1 MILGLS
7 LDTHMLLIGKNTSK
21 RRPGPLMKVLLKAAS
36 KVLTPFFLMGFLNAQ
51 ESDLSEIFFLD
62 LGIVIEPSKGSES
75 YSRLVNKPSKEISFK
90 IKKVESGSVYM
101 ASSNELLAS
110 LDRINERMKKLE
122 ASFHSEISEL
132 RNENN
137 QLRQDLAG
145 IQQAISQTAIVSKNV
160 VKKSTKEKDLE
171 IKRVPNELAKFDR
184 SAYMAGVFAYQRE
197 DYKTAI
203 KKFSSLKIK
212 HATEKTAEN
221 ILYWMA
227 DSYQQN
233 NQYAEALDLLNQI
246 TSNGK
251 LRIDDA
257 LVQEGLLHRKMGNED
272 AALLAFT
279 NVVSNYPESEYI
291 RLAQL
296 EIKKSNSIQ

>member
-1 MILGLS
+1 MHNRNQRLIFS
-7 LDTHMLLIGKNTSK
+7 LF
-21 RRPGPLMKVLLKAAS
+21 VLLTTITSSRLGAQA
-36 KVLTPFFLMGFLNAQ
+36 TPG
-51 ESDLSEIFFLD
+51 SEIFFLD
-62 LGIVIEPSKGSES
+62 LGIAIEPSSGSEN
-75 YSRLVNKPSKEISFK
+75 YSRTIDKPSEEVTFK
-90 IKKVESGSVYM
+90 VKKVESGSVYM
-101 ASSNELLAS
+101 ASSDELLTT
-110 LDRINERMKKLE
+110 LDRINERMEKLE
-122 ASFHSEISEL
+122 VSFNSEISEL

-145 IQQAISQTAIVSKNV
+145 IQQALTQPTIVSKNLS
-160 VKKSTKEKDLE
+160 KENSLDKSFEAIVPIE
-171 IKRVPNELAKFDR
+171 IKSVPKETTKFDH

-233 NQYAEALDLLNQI
+233 NEYMKALGLLSQI

-257 LVQEGLLHRKMGNED
+257 LIQEGLLHRKMGNED
-272 AALLAFT
+272 AALMAFT

-296 EIKKSNSIQ
+296 EIKKSDSIQ

>member
-1 MILGLS
+1 
-7 LDTHMLLIGKNTSK
+7 
-21 RRPGPLMKVLLKAAS
+21 
-36 KVLTPFFLMGFLNAQ
+36 
-51 ESDLSEIFFLD
+51 
-62 LGIVIEPSKGSES
+62 
-75 YSRLVNKPSKEISFK
+75 
-90 IKKVESGSVYM
+90 M
-101 ASSNELLAS
+101 ASSDELLTT
-110 LDRINERMKKLE
+110 LDRINERMEKLE
-122 ASFHSEISEL
+122 ASFNSEISEL

-145 IQQAISQTAIVSKNV
+145 IQQALTQPTIVSKNL
-160 VKKSTKEKDLE
+160 SKENSLDKNLGTIIPVE
-171 IKRVPNELAKFDR
+171 IKSIPKKTSKFDH

-203 KKFSSLKIK
+203 KKFSSLKMK
-212 HATEKTAEN
+212 LASEKTAEN

-227 DSYQQN
+227 DSYQQS
-233 NQYAEALDLLNQI
+233 NQYMKALDLLSQI

-257 LVQEGLLHRKMGNED
+257 LIQEGLLHRKMGNED
-272 AALLAFT
+272 AALIAFT

-296 EIKKSNSIQ
+296 EIKKSDSVQ

>member
-1 MILGLS
+1 MYNRNQRLMFS
-7 LDTHMLLIGKNTSK
+7 LF
-21 RRPGPLMKVLLKAAS
+21 VLLSTITTSWLGAQA
-36 KVLTPFFLMGFLNAQ
+36 TPA
-51 ESDLSEIFFLD
+51 SEIFFLD
-62 LGIVIEPSKGSES
+62 LGIAIEPPSGSES
-75 YSRLVNKPSKEISFK
+75 YSRTIDKPSEEVTFK
-90 IKKVESGSVYM
+90 VKKVESGSVYM
-101 ASSNELLAS
+101 ASSDELLGT
-110 LDRINERMKKLE
+110 LDRINERMEKLE
-122 ASFHSEISEL
+122 ASFKSEISEL

-145 IQQAISQTAIVSKNV
+145 IQQALTQPTIVSKNL
-160 VKKSTKEKDLE
+160 SKEKSLDKNLE
-171 IKRVPNELAKFDR
+171 TVIPIKIKSVSKKNVKFDH

-197 DYKTAI
+197 DYKTAL
-203 KKFSSLKIK
+203 KKFSSLKIN
-212 HATEKTAEN
+212 HASEKTAEN

-233 NQYAEALDLLNQI
+233 NQYMKALDLLSQI

-257 LVQEGLLHRKMGNED
+257 LIQEGLLHRKMGNEN

-279 NVVSNYPESEYI
+279 SVVSNYPESEYF

-296 EIKKSNSIQ
+296 EIKKSDSIQ

>member
-1 MILGLS
+1 MKAGLK
-7 LDTHMLLIGKNTSK
+7 TAN
-21 RRPGPLMKVLLKAAS
+21 
-36 KVLTPFFLMGFLNAQ
+36 KVLTPFFLMGILSAQ

-75 YSRLVNKPSKEISFK
+75 YNRLVTKPSKEVSFK

-101 ASSNELLAS
+101 ASSDELLTA
-110 LDRINERMKKLE
+110 LDRINERMQRLE
-122 ASFHSEISEL
+122 ASFNSEISEL
-132 RNENN
+132 RNKNN

-145 IQQAISQTAIVSKNV
+145 IQQAIALPITVSENYPEKKLKTIKPLE
-160 VKKSTKEKDLE
+160 VKSISKKTLE
-171 IKRVPNELAKFDR
+171 FDR
-184 SAYMAGVFAYQRE
+184 PTYMAGVFAYQRE

-203 KKFSSLKIK
+203 KKFSSLKLK
-212 HATEKTAEN
+212 HASEKTAEN

-233 NQYAEALDLLNQI
+233 NQYMKALGLLSQI

-257 LVQEGLLHRKMGNED
+257 LIQEGLLHRKMGNED
-272 AALLAFT
+272 AALMAFT

-296 EIKKSNSIQ
+296 EIKKSDSIQ

>member
-1 MILGLS
+1 MKILLEA
-7 LDTHMLLIGKNTSK
+7 TN
-21 RRPGPLMKVLLKAAS
+21 
-36 KVLTPFFLMGFLNAQ
+36 KVLTPFFLLGVLSAQ

-75 YSRLVNKPSKEISFK
+75 YNRLITKPSKEVSFK

-101 ASSNELLAS
+101 ASSDQLLTT

-122 ASFHSEISEL
+122 ASFSSEISEL

-145 IQQAISQTAIVSKNV
+145 IQQAITKPAIVSK
-160 VKKSTKEKDLE
+160 KT
-171 IKRVPNELAKFDR
+171 AKFDR
-184 SAYMAGVFAYQRE
+184 SAYMAGVFAYQKE

-212 HATEKTAEN
+212 HASEKTVEN
-221 ILYWMA
+221 ILYWLA
-227 DSYQQN
+227 DSYQQE
-233 NQYAEALDLLNQI
+233 NQYTKALDLLNQI
-246 TSNGK
+246 TSSGK

-257 LVQEGLLHRKMGNED
+257 LIQEGLLHRKMGNED
-272 AALLAFT
+272 EALLAFT
-279 NVVSNYPESEYI
+279 NIVSNYPESEYI

-296 EIKKSNSIQ
+296 EIKKSDGIQ

>member
-1 MILGLS
+1 
-7 LDTHMLLIGKNTSK
+7 
-21 RRPGPLMKVLLKAAS
+21 MKTLLKVTN
-36 KVLTPFFLMGFLNAQ
+36 KVLTPFFLMGFLSAQ

-62 LGIVIEPSKGSES
+62 LGIVIEPSKGSEN
-75 YSRLVNKPSKEISFK
+75 YSRLVTKPSKEVSFK

-101 ASSNELLAS
+101 ASSDELLGT
-110 LDRINERMKKLE
+110 LDRINERMEKLE
-122 ASFHSEISEL
+122 ASFKSEISEL

-145 IQQAISQTAIVSKNV
+145 IQQALTQPTIVSKNL
-160 VKKSTKEKDLE
+160 SKEKALDKNLE
-171 IKRVPNELAKFDR
+171 TVIPIKIKSVSKKNVKFDH

-197 DYKTAI
+197 DYKTAL
-203 KKFSSLKIK
+203 KKFSSLKIN
-212 HATEKTAEN
+212 HASEKTAEN

-233 NQYAEALDLLNQI
+233 NQYIKALDLLSQI

-257 LVQEGLLHRKMGNED
+257 LIQEGLLHRKMGNED
-272 AALLAFT
+272 AALMAFT

-296 EIKKSNSIQ
+296 EIKKSDSLQ

>member
-1 MILGLS
+1 MGVLG
-7 LDTHMLLIGKNTSK
+7 
-21 RRPGPLMKVLLKAAS
+21 
-36 KVLTPFFLMGFLNAQ
+36 AQ

-75 YSRLVNKPSKEISFK
+75 YNRLVTRPSKEVSFK

-101 ASSNELLAS
+101 ASSNELLAT

-122 ASFHSEISEL
+122 ASFNSEISEL

-145 IQQAISQTAIVSKNV
+145 IQQAMATPKIVFKDSPKEKPL
-160 VKKSTKEKDLE
+160 KKSLE
-171 IKRVPNELAKFDR
+171 TINVGSKKATKFDHT
-184 SAYMAGVFAYQRE
+184 AYMAGVFAYQRE

-212 HATEKTAEN
+212 YASEKTAEN

-227 DSYQQN
+227 DSYQQD
-233 NQYAEALDLLNQI
+233 NQLTKALDLLSQI
-246 TSNGK
+246 TANGK

-257 LVQEGLLHRKMGNED
+257 LIQEGLLHRKMGNED
-272 AALLAFT
+272 EALLAFT
-279 NVVSNYPESEYI
+279 NVVSNHPKSEYI

-296 EIKKSNSIQ
+296 EIKKSDSIQ

>member
-1 MILGLS
+1 MIK
-7 LDTHMLLIGKNTSK
+7 I
-21 RRPGPLMKVLLKAAS
+21 LLKVTN
-36 KVLTPFFLMGFLNAQ
+36 KVLTPLFLMGGVSAQ

-62 LGIVIEPSKGSES
+62 LGIVIEPSKGSEN
-75 YSRLVNKPSKEISFK
+75 YNRLVTKTSKEVSFK

-101 ASSNELLAS
+101 ASSDELLTT
-110 LDRINERMKKLE
+110 LDRINERMGKLE
-122 ASFHSEISEL
+122 ASFNSEISEL

-145 IQQAISQTAIVSKNV
+145 IQQVLTQPTIVS
-160 VKKSTKEKDLE
+160 KKSTK
-171 IKRVPNELAKFDR
+171 FDH

-212 HATEKTAEN
+212 HASEKTAEN

-233 NQYAEALDLLNQI
+233 NQYMKALDLLSQI

-257 LVQEGLLHRKMGNED
+257 LIQEGLLHRKMGNEN

-279 NVVSNYPESEYI
+279 SVVSNYPESEYF

-296 EIKKSNSIQ
+296 EIKKSDSIQ

>member
-1 MILGLS
+1 
-7 LDTHMLLIGKNTSK
+7 ML
-21 RRPGPLMKVLLKAAS
+21 
-36 KVLTPFFLMGFLNAQ
+36 FFLMGCLSAQ
-51 ESDLSEIFFLD
+51 KGDLSEIFFLD

-75 YSRLVNKPSKEISFK
+75 YNRHVAKPSEEVSFK

-101 ASSNELLAS
+101 ASSDELLTT
-110 LDRINERMKKLE
+110 LDRINERMEKLE
-122 ASFHSEISEL
+122 ASFNSEISEL

-145 IQQAISQTAIVSKNV
+145 IQQALTQPRIVSKNL
-160 VKKSTKEKDLE
+160 SKEKSPDKNIE
-171 IKRVPNELAKFDR
+171 TTMPIKIKNVSKKTVKFDH

-203 KKFSSLKIK
+203 EKFSSLKIK
-212 HATEKTAEN
+212 YATEKTAEN

-227 DSYQQN
+227 DSYQQD
-233 NQYAEALDLLNQI
+233 NQYMKALKLLNQI
-246 TSNGK
+246 TTNGK

-257 LVQEGLLHRKMGNED
+257 LIQEGLLHRKMGNED
-272 AALLAFT
+272 EALLAFT

>member
-1 MILGLS
+1 
-7 LDTHMLLIGKNTSK
+7 
-21 RRPGPLMKVLLKAAS
+21 MKILLKITN
-36 KVLTPFFLMGFLNAQ
+36 KVLTPLFLLGGLSAQ

-75 YSRLVNKPSKEISFK
+75 YSRLVNKPSKEVKFK

-101 ASSNELLAS
+101 ASSDELLTT
-110 LDRINERMKKLE
+110 LDRINERMEKLE
-122 ASFHSEISEL
+122 ASFNSEISEL

-145 IQQAISQTAIVSKNV
+145 IQQALTQPTIVSKNLSKENSLDKILETITPIKIKSV
-160 VKKSTKEKDLE
+160 PKKT
-171 IKRVPNELAKFDR
+171 VKFDH

-212 HATEKTAEN
+212 HASEKTAEN

-233 NQYAEALDLLNQI
+233 NEYMKAMDLLSQI

-257 LVQEGLLHRKMGNED
+257 LIQKGLLHRKMGNEEE
-272 AALLAFT
+272 ALLAFT
-279 NVVSNYPESEYI
+279 NVVSNYPKSEYT

-296 EIKKSNSIQ
+296 EIKKSDSIQ

>member
-1 MILGLS
+1 
-7 LDTHMLLIGKNTSK
+7 
-21 RRPGPLMKVLLKAAS
+21 MKILLKVTN
-36 KVLTPFFLMGFLNAQ
+36 KVLTPLFLMGGLSAQ

-62 LGIVIEPSKGSES
+62 LGIVIEPSKGSEI
-75 YSRLVNKPSKEISFK
+75 YSRLVNKPSKEVTFK

-101 ASSNELLAS
+101 ASSDELLTT
-110 LDRINERMKKLE
+110 LDRINERMEKLE
-122 ASFHSEISEL
+122 ASFNSEISEL

-145 IQQAISQTAIVSKNV
+145 IQQALTQPMIVSKNLSKENSLDKILETITPIKIKSV
-160 VKKSTKEKDLE
+160 PKKT
-171 IKRVPNELAKFDR
+171 VKFDH

-212 HATEKTAEN
+212 YASEKTAEN

-233 NQYAEALDLLNQI
+233 NQYMKALDLLSQI

-257 LVQEGLLHRKMGNED
+257 LIQEGLLHRKMGNED
-272 AALLAFT
+272 AALMAFT

-296 EIKKSNSIQ
+296 EIKKSDSLQ

>member
-1 MILGLS
+1 M
-7 LDTHMLLIGKNTSK
+7 KN
-21 RRPGPLMKVLLKAAS
+21 LLKAGN
-36 KVLTPFFLMGFLNAQ
+36 KVLTPFFLMGALGAQ

-75 YSRLVNKPSKEISFK
+75 YNRLVAKPSKEVSFK

-101 ASSNELLAS
+101 ASSNELLAT

-122 ASFHSEISEL
+122 ASFNYEISEL
-132 RNENN
+132 QNENS

-145 IQQAISQTAIVSKNV
+145 IQQAIAPSTIVFKGPA
-160 VKKSTKEKDLE
+160 KEKPLE
-171 IKRVPNELAKFDR
+171 KSLETIKPKKINNVSMKTTKFDH

-203 KKFSSLKIK
+203 KRFSSLKLK
-212 HATEKTAEN
+212 YASEKTAEN

-227 DSYQQN
+227 DSYQQE
-233 NQYAEALDLLNQI
+233 NQYTEALDLLNQI

-257 LVQEGLLHRKMGNED
+257 LIQEGLLHRKMGNED
-272 AALLAFT
+272 EALLAFT
-279 NVVSNYPESEYI
+279 SVVSNYPKSEYI

-296 EIKKSNSIQ
+296 EIKKSDNIQ

>member
-1 MILGLS
+1 
-7 LDTHMLLIGKNTSK
+7 
-21 RRPGPLMKVLLKAAS
+21 MKILLKVTN
-36 KVLTPFFLMGFLNAQ
+36 KVLTPFFLMGFLSAQ

-62 LGIVIEPSKGSES
+62 LGIVIEPSKGSET
-75 YSRLVNKPSKEISFK
+75 YNRLVTKPSKEVSFK

-101 ASSNELLAS
+101 ASSRELLS
-110 LDRINERMKKLE
+110 TLDRINERMKKLE
-122 ASFHSEISEL
+122 TSFISELNEL

-145 IQQAISQTAIVSKNV
+145 IQKTMAQSTMVSKNSPGKSLEKIQTV
-160 VKKSTKEKDLE
+160 EVKNITNKT
-171 IKRVPNELAKFDR
+171 IKFDR

-203 KKFSSLKIK
+203 KKFSSLEIK
-212 HATEKTAEN
+212 HASEKTAEN

-272 AALLAFT
+272 AALLAFS